1 MAFVDRQHVEIT
13 PGTCGGKPRIAGHHV
28 RVQDVVIWTEQGQSP
43 DQIVANI
50 PSITIADVY
59 AALAFYHDHREQIDA
74 DIRQE
79 IELAAL
85 LKAQAGSSV
94 LDRRRGGDADTDLLS
109 SERERHFGCCRFL
122 AHTGIDVTTT
132 SEAGLLAA
140 SDEEQL
146 AHALH
151 AGRILV
157 TRDHDFL
164 VIASR
169 GTQHAG
175 IIYWP
180 PSHERLGD
188 VIQMLTLLWRIETTE
203 SMAGRI
209 EFL

>member
-1 MAFVDRQHVEIT
+1 VFSIGDGVAMPT
-13 PGTCGGKPRIAGHHV
+13 PICFHLDENVT
-28 RVQDVVIWTEQGQSP
+28 S
-43 DQIVANI
+43 IVAT
-50 PSITIADVY
+50 SLRT
-59 AALAFYHDHREQIDA
+59 R
-74 DIRQE
+74 
-79 IELAAL
+79 
-85 LKAQAGSSV
+85 
-94 LDRRRGGDADTDLLS
+94 
-109 SERERHFGCCRFL
+109 
-122 AHTGIDVTTT
+122 GIDVTTT

-188 VIQMLTLLWRIETTE
+188 VIKMLTLLWRIETTE